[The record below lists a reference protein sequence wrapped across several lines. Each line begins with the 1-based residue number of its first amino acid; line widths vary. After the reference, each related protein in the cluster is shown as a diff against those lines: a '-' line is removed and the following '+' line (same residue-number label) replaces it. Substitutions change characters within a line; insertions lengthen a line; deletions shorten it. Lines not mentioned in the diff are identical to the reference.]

1 MDYRKFALFS
11 DLDGTLF
18 NDDTK
23 VSERNLRALEYFT
36 SNGGVFCVSTG
47 RTPKNAAPFL
57 KGAAINGPGIF
68 YNGAAAYSY
77 REGRYVL
84 THSLDSRA
92 LTPLMQQ
99 LLAEYPAINIQVYDT
114 EDICFISPEKLANQ
128 EFVQAHQP
136 CVFRPLEEVSD
147 PWLKILMQGTPEQL
161 REIEP
166 LVLSE
171 TKGIA
176 SAVYSS
182 PQYFELLPLGVSKG
196 STLKELSHTS
206 LLDGRILV
214 AIGDYYNDMELLRTA
229 DISAAPA
236 NALPEVRETADHI
249 VCSNNEGAVADL
261 IERILPRL

>member
-77 REGRYVL
+77 KEGRYVL

-92 LTPLMQQ
+92 LTPLMQR

-166 LVLSE
+166 LVLSQ

-196 STLKELSHTS
+196 STLKELSHTP

>member
-77 REGRYVL
+77 KEGRYVL
-84 THSLDSRA
+84 THNLDSRA

-99 LLAEYPAINIQVYDT
+99 LLPSCHLPHRQ
-114 EDICFISPEKLANQ
+114 
-128 EFVQAHQP
+128 H
-136 CVFRPLEEVSD
+136 
-147 PWLKILMQGTPEQL
+147 L
-161 REIEP
+161 R
-166 LVLSE
+166 
-171 TKGIA
+171 
-176 SAVYSS
+176 
-182 PQYFELLPLGVSKG
+182 LPNM
-196 STLKELSHTS
+196 
-206 LLDGRILV
+206 R
-214 AIGDYYNDMELLRTA
+214 
-229 DISAAPA
+229 
-236 NALPEVRETADHI
+236 
-249 VCSNNEGAVADL
+249 
-261 IERILPRL
+261 